1 MPRMRVVHETIERGE
16 YNASRFIPTDLTP
29 ESVESMLNDCTYLKL
44 PVFSED
50 SIEGII
56 LRSRTDEEIQAQRA
70 RDAAR
75 VAKELTE
82 TGVSE
87 IGWVTYRV
95 ARKVHAPLLLAA
107 GFDRKFVEK
116 ALA

>member
-1 MPRMRVVHETIERGE
+1 
-16 YNASRFIPTDLTP
+16 
-29 ESVESMLNDCTYLKL
+29 MLNDCAYLKL
-44 PVFSED
+44 ATFD
-50 SIEGII
+50 KDAA
-56 LRSRTDEEIQAQRA
+56 LTSRTQDEVQAQRA
-70 RDAAR
+70 ADATR
-75 VAKELTE
+75 VARELAE